1 MNNPLKLHGDL
12 LRDSV
17 FVAHHC
23 ENGFNQYASIDNC
36 MFHFIEMCMWM
47 RKNFDHLPVYQ
58 IFRLFGLYSLDKLR
72 KDFPNGYHPADVN
85 DMVTLA
91 LHIERVQVGK
101 PAEDCFDREDW
112 LQAIDSY
119 NLTFK

>member
-1 MNNPLKLHGDL
+1 
-12 LRDSV
+12 
-17 FVAHHC
+17 
-23 ENGFNQYASIDNC
+23 
-36 MFHFIEMCMWM
+36 MWM

-72 KDFPNGYHPADVN
+72 KDFPNGYHPADID

-112 LQAIDSY
+112 LQAINAY
-119 NLTFK
+119 NLIFK